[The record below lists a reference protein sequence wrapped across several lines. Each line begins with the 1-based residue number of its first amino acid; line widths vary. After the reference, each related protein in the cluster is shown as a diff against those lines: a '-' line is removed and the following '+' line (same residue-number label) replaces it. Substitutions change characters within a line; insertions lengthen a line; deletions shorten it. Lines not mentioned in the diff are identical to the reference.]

1 MAEENKLTQK
11 YEFKSR
17 INLNTKNTNI
27 AKQAEMVSTDKYN
40 QNWLNR
46 RIQEQ
51 DLPYL
56 PLNILQNNIY
66 EPEEQEKSNYT
77 NNNTINNVTSNI
89 TNYNMRA
96 NFKAIDNI
104 KKNYLVNKYIENN
117 VFHTNITRGDIIS
130 AKNIAI
136 ANWHLGS
143 PHSYVNNENVIEN
156 LNFEQAVQ
164 SVNQNVKNINVLQES
179 YQKLKE
185 EVEQISNTANINSI
199 FKNEE
204 NIKSLHLAVNNLSN
218 TVLKSDVL
226 LELSAQYKKDKK
238 IFYKLNKVIK
248 SDLDPTKQLTSL
260 FDVKNNIVP
269 KVKKS
274 ALVLLLRSIKRQL
287 EVYNESREIN
297 KTERERIERRL
308 EERLGIIQRKGNV
321 LEEEELRRKLQ
332 LRVVRRIEKEEKKQT
347 REINKEERERIERE
361 LEERFVKIWDKENKI
376 LEKAI
381 ETRVKKLSDTFRKK
395 NKLNITED
403 TIIEPITR
411 IDFKEDNNI
420 NFENALTNQKDITRY
435 REILGH
441 RHIILNAVRD
451 HFNDAIEKEIFL
463 VAQKSKKV
471 KTRTYNRDIK
481 EVFISHKNDN
491 AAEKLETIFKK
502 VFEQMPLNNKQ
513 QLALSEDITEK
524 TEYNNINTKSL
535 QKSQDK
541 QMDKYE
547 LNNIITQKI
556 DDNIPDIADKV
567 YAAIDNKLKTERYRM
582 GLF

>member
-297 KTERERIERRL
+297 KKERERIERRL

-332 LRVVRRIEKEEKKQT
+332 LRVVRRIEKEEK
-347 REINKEERERIERE
+347 R
-361 LEERFVKIWDKENKI
+361 
-376 LEKAI
+376 
-381 ETRVKKLSDTFRKK
+381 
-395 NKLNITED
+395 
-403 TIIEPITR
+403 
-411 IDFKEDNNI
+411 
-420 NFENALTNQKDITRY
+420 
-435 REILGH
+435 
-441 RHIILNAVRD
+441 
-451 HFNDAIEKEIFL
+451 
-463 VAQKSKKV
+463 
-471 KTRTYNRDIK
+471 
-481 EVFISHKNDN
+481 
-491 AAEKLETIFKK
+491 
-502 VFEQMPLNNKQ
+502 
-513 QLALSEDITEK
+513 
-524 TEYNNINTKSL
+524 
-535 QKSQDK
+535 
-541 QMDKYE
+541 
-547 LNNIITQKI
+547 
-556 DDNIPDIADKV
+556 
-567 YAAIDNKLKTERYRM
+567 
-582 GLF
+582 

>member
-297 KTERERIERRL
+297 KKERERIERRL

>member
-11 YEFKSR
+11 YEFKSK

-89 TNYNMRA
+89 TNYNMQA

-143 PHSYVNNENVIEN
+143 PNSYVNNENVTEN
-156 LNFEQAVQ
+156 LNFKQAVQ
-164 SVNQNVKNINVLQES
+164 SVNQDVKTINVLQES

-199 FKNEE
+199 FRNEE
-204 NIKSLHLAVNNLSN
+204 NIRSLNLAVNNLSN

-248 SDLDPTKQLTSL
+248 SDLDPIKQLNSL

-274 ALVLLLRSIKRQL
+274 ALILLLRSIKQQL

-297 KTERERIERRL
+297 KEERERIDRQI
-308 EERLGIIQRKGNV
+308 EERLGIIQRKENV
-321 LEEEELRRKLQ
+321 LEEKELRRKLQ
-332 LRVVRRIEKEEKKQT
+332 LRVVRRIEREEK
-347 REINKEERERIERE
+347 RESEEHKKEERERVNRQI
-361 LEERFVKIWDKENKI
+361 EERFVKILDKENKI
-376 LEKAI
+376 LKKTI
-381 ETRVKKLSDTFRKK
+381 ETRVKKLSDIFSKK
-395 NKLNITED
+395 NILNITEG
-403 TIIEPITR
+403 TVIEPITKL
-411 IDFKEDNNI
+411 IFKEDNI

-435 REILGH
+435 REILGR
-441 RHIILNAVRD
+441 RHIILNAARD
-451 HFNDAIEKEIFL
+451 HFNNVIEKEIFL
-463 VAQKSKKV
+463 VAQKNKKV
-471 KTRTYNRDIK
+471 RTRTYNRDIK
-481 EVFISHKNDN
+481 EVFISHKNDD
-491 AAEKLETIFKK
+491 ATEKLETIFKK
-502 VFEQMPLNNKQ
+502 VFEQVPINNKQ
-513 QLALSEDITEK
+513 QIALSEDITEK
-524 TEYNNINTKSL
+524 TKYNSINTKNL

-541 QMDKYE
+541 QMDKHE
-547 LNNIITQKI
+547 LNNMITQKI